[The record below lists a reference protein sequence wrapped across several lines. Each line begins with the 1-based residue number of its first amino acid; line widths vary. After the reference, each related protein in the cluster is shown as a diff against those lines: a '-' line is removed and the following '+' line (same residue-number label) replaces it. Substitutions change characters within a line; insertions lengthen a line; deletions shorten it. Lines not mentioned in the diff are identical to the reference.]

1 MSQRLPVPLGSG
13 RAERPEVVVLTPGGA
28 PAGRSN
34 ALLRLALQMAPDVL
48 RALDRRATQPRA
60 IAPAATRPRNL
71 VQGLSM
77 SEVEVN
83 VSIPLVRRVVVRKAT
98 AWAAE
103 MPAIAP
109 APARGGRLRRAGM
122 LGAGA
127 FAAAT
132 IGLLANRASG
142 IVGSGSRRD

>member
-1 MSQRLPVPLGSG
+1 M
-13 RAERPEVVVLTPGGA
+13 LTPGSE

-48 RALDRRATQPRA
+48 RALNRPRSSA
-60 IAPAATRPRNL
+60 SRVAPVVTRPRNL

-77 SEVEVN
+77 SEVELD

-103 MPAIAP
+103 LPVVTP

-142 IVGSGSRRD
+142 IVGSGSRRG